1 MGIIGLMLSLGWHL
15 DFTMAY
21 LNSYSGLVI
30 ASIASLDLALFT
42 RLSRFLEGQTG

>member
-1 MGIIGLMLSLGWHL
+1 MGIIGLMLSLGWRL

-30 ASIASLDLALFT
+30 ASIAIWIWLILHD
-42 RLSRFLEGQTG
+42 